1 MSNISEIQEQE
12 EEMSLNREEES
23 REIKNISKLN
33 DKNWNRMSY
42 FKKIKYLEKIEKEQK
57 KSEKKN
63 KQRIDKYEKSKFYNI
78 SLLEV
83 FEKISATLKDIVID
97 LTSLENYKLSEIV
110 DIFTKNDRLIYAGI
124 LLILLSMVLHII
136 FISQ

>member
-12 EEMSLNREEES
+12 EEMSQNREDNS
-23 REIKNISKLN
+23 GNIQNISKLN
-33 DKNWNRMSY
+33 DKNWNRLSY
-42 FKKIKYLEKIEKEQK
+42 FQKIKYLEKIEKEQR

-78 SLLEV
+78 SLLEL
-83 FEKISATLKDIVID
+83 FEKISDTLKDIVIE

>member
-12 EEMSLNREEES
+12 EEMSLNREDNS
-23 REIKNISKLN
+23 GNVKNISKLN
-33 DKNWNRMSY
+33 DKNWNRLSY
-42 FKKIKYLEKIEKEQK
+42 FQKIKYLEKIEKEQR

-78 SLLEV
+78 SLLEL
-83 FEKISATLKDIVID
+83 FEKISATLKDIVIE